1 MITAPY
7 SVTLQDARDLPMRER
22 IEAEVRFAKALER
35 AVGGEEAVAEVYKA
49 WVDASESEADQIDVG
64 TAVQAV
70 RWPKAFDTARQAGF
84 SKLGDV
90 GEAHFEIRLER
101 HTA

>member
-1 MITAPY
+1 VPG
-7 SVTLQDARDLPMRER
+7 
-22 IEAEVRFAKALER
+22 VRLVNLFQQKR
-35 AVGGEEAVAEVYKA
+35 SGS
-49 WVDASESEADQIDVG
+49 SESEANQADPS
-64 TAVQAV
+64 TAVKAV
-70 RWPKAFDTARQAGF
+70 RWPKAFDAARQAGF